1 MLYIEIPEKINIKIG
16 EDWIKI
22 DGPLGS
28 VIKKKSKNIKLHK
41 KDNNLYIL
49 NKTNK
54 HFYISLINNIIW
66 GLLKG
71 YKKKLQMV
79 GVGYKATVEGDKLV
93 LKIGY
98 SHDVFYNIPEN
109 ITINILK
116 NNIIEI
122 FGNDKIKVN
131 QIAAEIRALKA
142 PEPFKGKGIRY
153 INEIINK
160 KEGKKTNV

>member
-1 MLYIEIPEKINIKIG
+1 MLYIEIPEQIDIRVG

-22 DGPLGS
+22 KGPLGS
-28 VIKKKSKNIKLHK
+28 TIKKKSKNIKFYR
-41 KDNNLYIL
+41 KDNRLYIL

-54 HFYISLINNIIW
+54 HFYISLVYNLIW

-71 YKKKLQMV
+71 YKKQLQMV
-79 GVGYKATVEGDKLV
+79 GVGYKANVENDKLV

-98 SHDVFYNIPEN
+98 SHDVYFNIPEN

-116 NNIIEI
+116 NNIIEVL
-122 FGNDKIKVN
+122 GNDKIKVN
-131 QIAAEIRALKA
+131 QTAANIRALKA

-153 INEIINK
+153 INETIVL

>member
-79 GVGYKATVEGDKLV
+79 GVGYKATVDGDKLV

-98 SHDVFYNIPEN
+98 SHDVFYNIPKN